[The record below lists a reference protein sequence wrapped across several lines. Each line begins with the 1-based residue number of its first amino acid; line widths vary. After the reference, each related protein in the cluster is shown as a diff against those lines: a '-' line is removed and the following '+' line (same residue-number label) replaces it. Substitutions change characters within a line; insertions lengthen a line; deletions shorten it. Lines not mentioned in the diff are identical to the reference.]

1 MKFKLSN
8 SLRETNHT
16 TGGKM
21 PQESMMFNT
30 QQDFSAE
37 HRTSSAQNETFTAFQ
52 SKSLKNSLLNE

>member
-1 MKFKLSN
+1 MQKEYERIRQEACERVIMTDIDLRDMKFKLSN

-30 QQDFSAE
+30 P
-37 HRTSSAQNETFTAFQ
+37 
-52 SKSLKNSLLNE
+52 